1 MDQHMRA
8 PALSIHAP
16 VGDEEGRMLE
26 EVVAPEVQVATDDQA
41 AENELGSLVQRELV
55 RFRESLSSDRERMI
69 WDDRLTSMDPA
80 SLSELGQRFGVSKE
94 RVRQLEARIR
104 SALKAQLQHSLG
116 DEIDF
121 SFRLPEE
128 E

>member
-1 MDQHMRA
+1 
-8 PALSIHAP
+8 
-16 VGDEEGRMLE
+16 MLE
-26 EVVAPEVQVATDDQA
+26 EVVAPEIQMATDDQA
-41 AENELGSLVQRELV
+41 AENELGSLVQRELAL
-55 RFRESLSSDRERMI
+55 FRKSLTSDRERII

-80 SLSELGQRFGVSKE
+80 SLSELGKRFGVSKE

-104 SALKAQLQHSLG
+104 SALKTQLRNSLG